1 MKIELKCK
9 NCNESFMTDFKFRDK
24 SFCNRKCYFEYAN
37 ENKLLGNKKNESVR
51 EKRICVQCGDEFL
64 ERKKYERKLCSEKC
78 RKEWNITED
87 NKNDRI
93 KKSKESMINKYGVD
107 CHFKTN
113 DFKLNVKNLMF
124 EKHGVYHPMEKKEFV
139 DKLKNTFR
147 ENHLPKLIQELKI
160 NNIELIDDY
169 INNKDK
175 NTSRTYNFKC
185 LKCDNI
191 FSSTL
196 LGSGK
201 IPICRKCYPIIKNSS
216 IEVFIKDLL
225 NENQITH
232 VDGNRKILNG
242 KEIDILIKEKNI
254 GLEINGNYYHSEI
267 SGEKDKN
274 YHINK
279 SKICYD
285 NNIKL
290 IHIYEDE
297 IMLKFPIVKSRIKN
311 ILGISENKIYGRKC
325 IVKEIDKK
333 TASNFLDK
341 NHIQGNCVDKIRLG
355 LFYENTLVSIM
366 TFSNKRKVLGNK
378 SAINEFELIRFC
390 NIIDSNVI
398 GSFSKLLNY
407 FINNFSP
414 NKIITYAD
422 IRWSGLNPE
431 STIYKKYGFKF
442 IGTTPP
448 NYWYLNRENYL
459 NRYHRFNFRKD
470 ILLKEGFNKIQTEW
484 EIMKLKNYDRI
495 WDCGSMKFEL
505 NLL

>member
-1 MKIELKCK
+1 
-9 NCNESFMTDFKFRDK
+9 MTDFKFRDK

-37 ENKLLGNKKNESVR
+37 ENKLLGNKKDESVR

-216 IEVFIKDLL
+216 IEVFIK
-225 NENQITH
+225 
-232 VDGNRKILNG
+232 
-242 KEIDILIKEKNI
+242 
-254 GLEINGNYYHSEI
+254 
-267 SGEKDKN
+267 
-274 YHINK
+274 
-279 SKICYD
+279 
-285 NNIKL
+285 
-290 IHIYEDE
+290 
-297 IMLKFPIVKSRIKN
+297 
-311 ILGISENKIYGRKC
+311 
-325 IVKEIDKK
+325 
-333 TASNFLDK
+333 
-341 NHIQGNCVDKIRLG
+341 
-355 LFYENTLVSIM
+355 
-366 TFSNKRKVLGNK
+366 
-378 SAINEFELIRFC
+378 
-390 NIIDSNVI
+390 
-398 GSFSKLLNY
+398 
-407 FINNFSP
+407 
-414 NKIITYAD
+414 
-422 IRWSGLNPE
+422 
-431 STIYKKYGFKF
+431 
-442 IGTTPP
+442 
-448 NYWYLNRENYL
+448 
-459 NRYHRFNFRKD
+459 
-470 ILLKEGFNKIQTEW
+470 
-484 EIMKLKNYDRI
+484 
-495 WDCGSMKFEL
+495 
-505 NLL
+505 

>member
-37 ENKLLGNKKNESVR
+37 ENKLLGNKKDESVR

-139 DKLKNTFR
+139 DKLKDTFR
-147 ENHLPKLIQELKI
+147 KNHLPKLIQELK
-160 NNIELIDDY
+160 

-254 GLEINGNYYHSEI
+254 GFEINGNYYHSEI

-390 NIIDSNVI
+390 NIVDSNVI

-505 NLL
+505 NL